1 MARSRSARDS
11 GGAPLDLVPILVVIV
26 AIAAMAVW
34 FTAQAGGL
42 WWILMLV
49 AFAIVMWV
57 FSRTWS
63 RRRRDAD
70 DDSGRKVSHGSSW
83 TRGCEEEDG

>member
-1 MARSRSARDS
+1 V
-11 GGAPLDLVPILVVIV
+11 PLDLVLVLGVIV
-26 AIAAMAVW
+26 AIAAMGVW

-42 WWILMLV
+42 WWRILMLV

-83 TRGCEEEDG
+83 TSGCEEEDG